1 MRYFWFVIFVLSGG
15 SVSAQNSARVRELE
29 KQRKAALAE
38 IEMTSQLLDETRQ
51 TARNSLNRL
60 NLLSKQIL
68 SRKQVI
74 SLLNQEIGEIDKQIA
89 ASRRN
94 ISQLERELENSGLI
108 YVYQEGGEGKWYVYE
123 RSAYFLSR
131 MMEGVVLE
139 RYVMDNTLWLV
150 RAEVDV
156 DCIPH
161 DTILS
166 YLKTGFR
173 NGYRKLKE

>member
-1 MRYFWFVIFVLSGG
+1 MCEG
-15 SVSAQNSARVRELE
+15 
-29 KQRKAALAE
+29 RKSIWKE
-38 IEMTSQLLDETRQ
+38 SW
-51 TARNSLNRL
+51 
-60 NLLSKQIL
+60 K
-68 SRKQVI
+68 
-74 SLLNQEIGEIDKQIA
+74 
-89 ASRRN
+89 
-94 ISQLERELENSGLI
+94 NSGLN
-108 YVYQEGGEGKWYVYE
+108 VYQEGGEGKWYVYE

-166 YLKTGFR
+166 YSNKEYVPKYAPQNGFQEWLSEIE
-173 NGYRKLKE
+173 GVMMPH